1 MDWRQLKNE
10 LKQGKI
16 ADLYL
21 IYGED
26 YWQVQRCKQMLSA
39 LVPKEEQ
46 EYNLVTL
53 NGSDLHLPE
62 LEEQLQVSLLGGR
75 KLVFIENFRLLKGK
89 SKNEEETA
97 EPIPDSGNEEKAWL
111 DLLSNG
117 GNILVLCEYGSLD
130 KRRKF
135 TKLLLPL
142 AKVVECP
149 VLKRDD
155 MLRTVQDFFTA
166 HQLKADYGLLEY
178 LVNLAGSQVGIAEQ
192 EVEKLSLLFSPAKAI
207 LLKDALPYLA
217 ASAEINVFELMD
229 LITAKQGGKAMDLL
243 SEMLRRGEDP
253 VRLLALVRYQL
264 RQIVRVKEWQRQ
276 KIDENQMA
284 EALGVRPFAIK
295 RISSGASKFRREDLY
310 QLLAEVVEKEEAVL
324 TGKLEKQIALEILVG
339 SFLAKIH

>member
-155 MLRTVQDFFTA
+155 MLRTVQDF
-166 HQLKADYGLLEY
+166 LL
-178 LVNLAGSQVGIAEQ
+178 
-192 EVEKLSLLFSPAKAI
+192 P
-207 LLKDALPYLA
+207 
-217 ASAEINVFELMD
+217 IN
-229 LITAKQGGKAMDLL
+229 
-243 SEMLRRGEDP
+243 
-253 VRLLALVRYQL
+253 
-264 RQIVRVKEWQRQ
+264 
-276 KIDENQMA
+276 
-284 EALGVRPFAIK
+284 
-295 RISSGASKFRREDLY
+295 
-310 QLLAEVVEKEEAVL
+310 
-324 TGKLEKQIALEILVG
+324 
-339 SFLAKIH
+339 